1 MIAAADTLRMP
12 TIPDVGDHAVDF
24 TLPSTQGTLCLS
36 ELLRDGAVL
45 LVFYPKDHTLVCT
58 RQLCNYRD
66 NLSTFDELGVSI
78 AAINDDPIE
87 THRAFAA
94 KYDFPFPLASDA
106 DRRVCDAYGVLLD
119 LFKLRR
125 SLVLIGEDGR
135 VRWRHSELRLFHRSA
150 RELREVIEEL
160 RRSR

>member
-1 MIAAADTLRMP
+1 MP
-12 TIPDVGDHAVDF
+12 PSVPDVGDHAVDF
-24 TLPSTQGTLCLS
+24 TLPSTQGTLFLS
-36 ELLRDGAVL
+36 EMLRKGAVL
-45 LVFYPKDHTLVCT
+45 LVFYPKDNTLVCT

-66 NLSTFDELGVSI
+66 NLSVFDEFDVSI

-94 KYDFPFPLASDA
+94 KYDFPFPLASDV
-106 DRRVCDAYGVLLD
+106 DRRVCHAYGVLLD

-135 VRWRHSELRLFHRSA
+135 VWWRHSELRLFHRSA
-150 RELREVIEEL
+150 GELREIIEAL
-160 RRSR
+160 RRDR